1 MSPMVTAVTLGR
13 ARKPDLPWETLR
25 CAPTLA
31 SALVLLAPVVAS
43 AATGGPDTGGYT
55 FTDSSEPGGPVYDY
69 DFAPTLI
76 SSLPD
81 DGQIDITLPFTFT
94 FYAVPYTVVSINSN
108 GVLAFGS
115 GGYLSFNNSCGPS
128 TSLDLAAPFWDD
140 LNPADVDSTGVYHGV
155 FGTAPNRYY
164 VVEWWNIDNFA
175 DTGDVSLEVKL
186 FEADGS
192 IEFHYSDVDLGNA
205 SYSNGASATVGL
217 AAGSFS
223 QLQYSCDAASLSGSF
238 AIRFEGPGAGG
249 CTDVDA
255 DGFCDDV
262 DCDDSDPFVYPGAL
276 EMCDGGDDD
285 CDGQI
290 DEGFDADGD
299 GVTSCGGDCDDS
311 NPAVGPTAFETCNGI
326 DDNCDSQVDE
336 GFDADGDGV
345 TTCGGDCDDS
355 NAAVSPGASE
365 TCNGL
370 DDDCDGL
377 ADEGFDSDGD
387 GVTTCGGDCDDANA
401 GVSPS
406 VAETCNSADD
416 DCDGL
421 VDEGFDSD
429 GDGYTTCGG
438 DCNDADAGTH
448 PGANEVWDDGVDQ
461 DCDGADSVTPGDDDD
476 STAGDDDDS
485 TAGDDDDSTAGDDD
499 DSTAGDD
506 DDSTAGDDDDS
517 TAGDDDDSTAGDDDD
532 SAGFPSFED
541 DDDDMGVSGEE
552 VTFGCMCSTSSS
564 ATPSTAWLLLGL
576 LPLAQ
581 RRRR

>member
-1 MSPMVTAVTLGR
+1 M
-13 ARKPDLPWETLR
+13 R

-31 SALVLLAPVVAS
+31 AALVLLAPVVAS

-69 DFAPTLI
+69 DFASTLV
-76 SSLPD
+76 STLPD
-81 DGQIDITLPFTFT
+81 DGQVDITLPFTFT
-94 FYAVPYTVVSINSN
+94 FYATPYTTVSINSN
-108 GVLAFGS
+108 GGLAFGS

-128 TSLDLAAPFWDD
+128 TSLDLVAPFWDD
-140 LNPADVDSTGVYHGV
+140 LNPADIDSTGVYHGV
-155 FGTAPNRYY
+155 FGTAPNRHY
-164 VVEWWNIDNFA
+164 VIEWWDIDNFA
-175 DTGDVSLEVKL
+175 DTGDVSFQVKL

-192 IEFHYSDVDLGNA
+192 IEFHYSDVDLGSA
-205 SYSNGASATVGL
+205 SYSSGASATVGL

-223 QLQYSCDAASLSGSF
+223 QLQYSCNTASLSGSF

-249 CTDVDA
+249 CTDTDA

-262 DCDDSDPFVYPGAL
+262 DCDDNDPFVYPGAPEL
-276 EMCDGGDDD
+276 CDGGDDD

-311 NPAVGPTAFETCNGI
+311 NAAVGPTAFEACNGI
-326 DDNCDSQVDE
+326 DDNCDGLVDE

-345 TTCGGDCDDS
+345 TTCGGDCDD
-355 NAAVSPGASE
+355 
-365 TCNGL
+365 
-370 DDDCDGL
+370 
-377 ADEGFDSDGD
+377 
-387 GVTTCGGDCDDANA
+387 ANA
-401 GVSPS
+401 GVSPT
-406 VAETCNSADD
+406 ATETCNSADD

-421 VDEGFDSD
+421 VDEGFDAD
-429 GDGYTTCGG
+429 GDGHTTCGG
-438 DCNDADAGTH
+438 DCNDADPGTY
-448 PGANEVWDDGVDQ
+448 PGATEVWDDGVDQ

-485 TAGDDDDSTAGDDD
+485 TAGDDDDST
-499 DSTAGDD
+499 TGDD

-541 DDDDMGVSGEE
+541 DDDDAGVSGEE

-564 ATPSTAWLLLGL
+564 ATPSTAWFLLGL
-576 LPLAQ
+576 LPLAT